1 MKEDFKFGLMV
12 KMNHFMW
19 NL

>member
-1 MKEDFKFGLMV
+1 MKDDFKFGLMV